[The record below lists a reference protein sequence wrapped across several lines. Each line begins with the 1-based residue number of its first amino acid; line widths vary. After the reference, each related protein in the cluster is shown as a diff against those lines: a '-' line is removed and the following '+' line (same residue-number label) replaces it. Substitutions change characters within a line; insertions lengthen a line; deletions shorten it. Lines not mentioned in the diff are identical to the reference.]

1 MKQYD
6 WLQNEFFISWG
17 LHHGQDFSGG
27 ELQHGWK
34 IDMIANM
41 TTLFGRG
48 DSFGSQVSWANS
60 KPQTRNLAFGEL
72 RL

>member
-1 MKQYD
+1 MIGYKM
-6 WLQNEFFISWG
+6 S
-17 LHHGQDFSGG
+17 FSSVGVYTTAKTSLVENFNMDG
-27 ELQHGWK
+27 K

-41 TTLFGRG
+41 ATLFGRG